1 MKDIRKVTFLGTGIM
16 GFPMAQHLLE
26 AGFEVTAWNRTRE
39 KAEPLASQGAKI
51 ADSAEEAVSEAEAVI
66 SILENGPVVTEV
78 LLGRELGQHVPSGCL
93 FIDMSSIPPSLARD
107 HAAKLQEVGQRYL
120 DAPVSGGQGGAEA
133 GTLAIM
139 VGGEAAD
146 MDQADALFS
155 AMGRGRHVGPV
166 GCGQLT
172 KLANQAI
179 VGITIG
185 AVSEALLLVK
195 AGGGDPAAAR
205 EAIAGG
211 FADSRILQVHGERML
226 KHDFQ
231 PGGTVAIQ
239 LKDLDNILDAARDA
253 GLKLPFTECA
263 REGFAELAAKP
274 ETAKLDH
281 AALLL
286 WLEAMNKPHSL
297 KP

>member
-1 MKDIRKVTFLGTGIM
+1 MDEIRNVALLGTGIM
-16 GFPMAQHLLE
+16 GYPMARNLVR
-26 AGFEVTAWNRTRE
+26 AGFQVTVWNRSRE
-39 KAEPLASQGAKI
+39 KAAPLTEEGARL
-51 ADSAEEAVSEAEAVI
+51 AETAEEAVADAQVVI
-66 SILENGPVVTEV
+66 TMLENGPVVTEV
-78 LLGRELGQHVPSGCL
+78 LLVRNLARHAPANTL

-107 HAAKLQEVGQRYL
+107 HAAQLEEAGQRYI
-120 DAPVSGGQGGAEA
+120 DAPVSGGQGGAEDA
-133 GTLAIM
+133 TLAIM
-139 VGGEAAD
+139 VGGAPAD
-146 MDQADALFS
+146 FEQAGPLFS

-195 AGGGDPAAAR
+195 AGGGDPEAAR
-205 EAIAGG
+205 EAISGG

-239 LKDLDNILDAARDA
+239 LKDLDNILEAARDA

-263 REGFAELAAKP
+263 RAGFAELAAKP

-281 AALLL
+281 SALLL
-286 WLEAMNKPHSL
+286 WLEAMNEPHSL

>member
-1 MKDIRKVTFLGTGIM
+1 MKDIGKVAVLGTGIM
-16 GFPMAQHLLE
+16 GYPMARNLLQ
-26 AGFEVTAWNRTRE
+26 AGFQVTVWNRSRE
-39 KAEPLASQGAKI
+39 KAAPLADEGARL
-51 ADSAEEAVSEAEAVI
+51 ADTAEEAVSDAQAVI
-66 SILENGPVVTEV
+66 TMLENGPIVTEV
-78 LLGRELGQHVPSGCL
+78 LLGRDLGRHAPGNTV

-107 HAAKLQEVGQRYL
+107 HAAQLQEAGQRYI
-120 DAPVSGGQGGAEA
+120 DAPVSGGQGGAEDA
-133 GTLAIM
+133 TLAIM
-139 VGGEAAD
+139 AGGTPEGFE
-146 MDQADALFS
+146 QAIPLFS
-155 AMGRGRHVGPV
+155 AMGRGQHVGPV

-185 AVSEALLLVK
+185 AVSEALLLVQ

-211 FADSRILQVHGERML
+211 FADSRILQVHGKRML
-226 KHDFQ
+226 THDFQ

-239 LKDLDNILDAARDA
+239 LKDMDNILEAAREA
-253 GLKLPFTECA
+253 GLRLPFTECA
-263 REGFAELAAKP
+263 RAGFAELAANP

-281 AALLL
+281 SALLL
-286 WLEAMNKPHSL
+286 WLEAMNEPHSL